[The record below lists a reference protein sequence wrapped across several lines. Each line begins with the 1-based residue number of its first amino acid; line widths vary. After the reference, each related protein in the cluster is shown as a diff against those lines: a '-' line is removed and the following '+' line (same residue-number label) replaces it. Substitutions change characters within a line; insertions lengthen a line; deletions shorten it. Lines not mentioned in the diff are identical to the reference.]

1 MNSLALALRQIRY
14 ENIAF
19 WRNPVAAFFVFFFPL
34 IFLVL
39 FNLIFGNRK
48 MELPGGVVS
57 TSTFYVPAIVAMSV
71 IYTCY
76 SNVAIGMSFSR
87 EQGLLKCTRG
97 TPLPGWSFLFGRI
110 AHSLILAVILVVI
123 VTAAG
128 ALVYD
133 VDIPTNTL
141 PAALLSLGGR
151 GGGVLRPRTG
161 DDRCHSQRRIISR
174 DRERVRPSAPVHI
187 GRVHPAPR
195 RALMAHEGRRY
206 LPGKTLRAGDA
217 QVVRPV
223 RDGDRAR
230 TCPSTRNGRMDSSRA
245 AGRPSV
251 LLLWEPRN

>member
-1 MNSLALALRQIRY
+1 MNSFALALRQVRY

-39 FNLIFGNRK
+39 FNLLFGNRE
-48 MELPGGVVS
+48 MELPGGTVN

-87 EQGLLKCTRG
+87 EQGLLKRTRG

-110 AHSLILAVILVVI
+110 AHSLLLAVVLVII

-128 ALVYD
+128 VLLYD

-141 PAALLSLGGR
+141 PALLVSLAVGAAAFCALGLATTAIIPNAEASPAVVNVS
-151 GGGVLRPRTG
+151 VLPLLFISDVFIPLHDAPSWITRVADLFPVRHLAQAMHQSFNPFETG
-161 DDRCHSQRRIISR
+161 TGF
-174 DRERVRPSAPVHI
+174 EPVHLLVMAAWMVV
-187 GRVHPAPR
+187 GLLVALRFFSWDPR
-195 RALMAHEGRRY
+195 G
-206 LPGKTLRAGDA
+206 
-217 QVVRPV
+217 
-223 RDGDRAR
+223 
-230 TCPSTRNGRMDSSRA
+230 
-245 AGRPSV
+245 
-251 LLLWEPRN
+251 